1 MLLPRQAIPL
11 HIKHLDLAQDLEEE
25 LQDAEL
31 SLEFIMRWLLVLL
44 VWSLT
49 GSAVAA
55 PKTKKK
61 RTNTASHTEDLR
73 MWDGSNADVS
83 WVNDNP
89 RPRAAP
95 RTRSFRPWFSIAA
108 GGGHRVLEQD
118 TVMVQEDDQHEPL
131 NEGRFDDLI
140 ENGNA
145 YDLRVFLHPFSFISI
160 GAVWHVEEAK
170 LIVNNQAV
178 SIAPQEFSG
187 TVQVGPRLGIV
198 RLYGFYS
205 QIFASRS
212 QASINA
218 PTVVG
223 DEQSMQTFKVDVKQS
238 GGEAGV
244 GTQLN
249 WGNLGFFAEGVRSV
263 NRSYELS
270 LAQVDGSKT
279 FQATARPSFKAWQF
293 GLSLDF

>member
-1 MLLPRQAIPL
+1 
-11 HIKHLDLAQDLEEE
+11 
-25 LQDAEL
+25 
-31 SLEFIMRWLLVLL
+31 MRWLLVLL
-44 VWSLT
+44 VWSWT
-49 GSAVAA
+49 GSAAAA
-55 PKTKKK
+55 PRTKKM
-61 RTNTASHTEDLR
+61 RANTASHNEDLR
-73 MWDGSNADVS
+73 MWDGSKADVA
-83 WVNDNP
+83 WMNDNP
-89 RPRAAP
+89 RPRAAT
-95 RTRSFRPWFSIAA
+95 RTQSFRPWFSIAA
-108 GGGHRVLEQD
+108 GAGLRVLDQD
-118 TVMVQEDDQHEPL
+118 TVMVQEDDQEVPL

-140 ENGNA
+140 ESGKA

-170 LIVNNQAV
+170 LKINNEAIA
-178 SIAPQEFSG
+178 IAPQEFSG
-187 TVQVGPRLGIV
+187 AIQVGPRLGIV

-212 QASINA
+212 QAYINA

-249 WGNLGFFAEGVRSV
+249 WGKLGFFAEGVRAI

-270 LAQVDGSKT
+270 LTQVGGSKT
-279 FQATARPSFKAWQF
+279 FQAIARPAFKAWQF
-293 GLSLDF
+293 GLSVDF